1 MPNALVTQH
10 YPDDFQIHTTF
21 LRHGDVPT
29 DDCVPIFYADRTVVI
44 DSIVYGVSEIDATE
58 DVELV
63 HATTPQATTGTSLQ
77 TAVSSLATLGQV
89 TPTINT
95 ANNEVPSGSWIIAKF
110 SDGTDT
116 AHVTIQIRFRSRLA

>member
-1 MPNALVTQH
+1 MPNVLVTQY

-21 LRHGDVPT
+21 LRHGDVPA

-44 DSIVYGVSEIDATE
+44 DSIVYGVSETDTGE

-63 HATTPQATTGTSLQ
+63 YATTPQATTGTSIQ
-77 TAVSSLATLGQV
+77 TAVSSLATAGVV

-95 ANNEVPSGSWIIAKF
+95 ANNEIPSGSWIIAKF
-110 SDGTDT
+110 SDGVDN

>member
-1 MPNALVTQH
+1 MPNPLVTQH

-110 SDGTDT
+110 SDGVDT

>member
-1 MPNALVTQH
+1 MPNVLVTQH

-95 ANNEVPSGSWIIAKF
+95 ANNQVPSGSWIIAKF
-110 SDGTDT
+110 SDGVDS